1 MLSEKH
7 TSLAGVKIGYALCG
21 SFCTF
26 SRSIEQMKRLKDEGA
41 DITAIMSFNAAT
53 LNTRFGTAES
63 FRNMIEEITGKPVIC
78 TIEDAEPIGPKKMF
92 DVLVICPCTGNT
104 MAKLANS
111 IIDTPVTMAA
121 KSHIRNSR
129 PVVIAAATNDGLAGS
144 AKNIG
149 ALMNYKGYYFVPL
162 GQDDSEKKPRSLVA
176 DFNELGD
183 TIIAALEGRQFQPM
197 II

>member
-26 SRSIEQMKRLKDEGA
+26 SRSIEQLKRLKDEGA

-63 FRNMIEEITGKPVIC
+63 FRNMIEEITGKPVIR

>member
-1 MLSEKH
+1 MSDNIS
-7 TSLAGVKIGYALCG
+7 SLAGVKIGYAFCG

-26 SRSIEQMKRLKDEGA
+26 SRSIEQLKRLKEAGA
-41 DITAIMSFNAAT
+41 DITAIMSFNASSID
-53 LNTRFGTAES
+53 TRFGTAES
-63 FRNMIEEITGKPVIC
+63 FRKTIEKITGKPIIL
-78 TIEDAEPIGPKKMF
+78 TIEGAEPIGPMKMF
-92 DVLVICPCTGNT
+92 DVLAICPCTGNT

-111 IIDTPVTMAA
+111 IVDTPVTMAA
-121 KSHIRNSR
+121 KSHIRNGR

-149 ALMNYKGYYFVPL
+149 ALMNYKEYYFVPL
-162 GQDDSEKKPRSLVA
+162 GQDDSEKKPRSLIA

-183 TIIAALEGRQFQPM
+183 TIIAALNGKQFQPL

>member
-21 SFCTF
+21 SFWTF
-26 SRSIEQMKRLKDEGA
+26 SRSIEQLKRLKDEGA

-63 FRNMIEEITGKPVIC
+63 FRNTIEEITGKPVIR

>member
-1 MLSEKH
+1 MSENIN
-7 TSLAGVKIGYALCG
+7 SLNGIKIGYALCG

-26 SRSIEQMKRLKDEGA
+26 SRSIEQLKRLKTLGA
-41 DITAIMSFNAAT
+41 DITAVMSFNAAT
-53 LNTRFGTAES
+53 LDTRFGTAEH
-63 FRNMIEEITGKPVIC
+63 FRSLIEEITEKPIIM
-78 TIEDAEPIGPKKMF
+78 TIEDAEPIGPQKMF

-111 IIDTPVTMAA
+111 ITDTPVTMAA

-129 PVVIAAATNDGLAGS
+129 PIVIAASTNDGLSGS

-149 ALMNYKGYYFVPL
+149 MLMNLRNYYFVPF
-162 GQDDSEKKPRSLVA
+162 GQDDSQKKPRSLVA
-176 DFNELGD
+176 DFNELED
-183 TIIAALEGRQFQPM
+183 TILSALNGKQFQPF